1 MDLSNLMLEVESLRV
16 ELDKFERGN
25 NSAGTRAR
33 KMCQNIK
40 KTVQEIREKIQEKKG
55 VAAKD
60 GE

>member
-1 MDLSNLMLEVESLRV
+1 MDLSNLMLEVESLRA
-16 ELDKFERGN
+16 ELDKFEKGN

-55 VAAKD
+55 ATKD
-60 GE
+60 EE